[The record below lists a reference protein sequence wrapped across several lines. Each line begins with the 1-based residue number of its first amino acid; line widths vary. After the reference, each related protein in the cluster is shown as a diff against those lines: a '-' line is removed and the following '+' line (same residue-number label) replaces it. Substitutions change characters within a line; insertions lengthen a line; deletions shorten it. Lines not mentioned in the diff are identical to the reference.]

1 MIKHTV
7 LAATA
12 LLFAAVAAQA
22 EPLDVPAGTYK
33 VDPTHASLTW
43 KVSHLGL
50 SNYTARFT
58 KLTAELSF
66 DPANRGQSK
75 ISVTVDPNSIR
86 TDYPFADK
94 KDFDKNLSTGEEW
107 FNSGKYP
114 EISFVSTKVEMT
126 GANTANVTG
135 DLTLLGVTKPVV
147 LDVKLNKAMKEHPF
161 AKKPALG
168 FSGTTT
174 IKRSEFGMTKYV
186 PMIGD
191 DVLLL
196 IEAEFLAS

>member
-1 MIKHTV
+1 MIKQTV

-12 LLFAAVAAQA
+12 LLFAAVAVQA

-94 KDFDKNLSTGEEW
+94 KDFDKKPFDRRGMVQ
-107 FNSGKYP
+107 FGQ
-114 EISFVSTKVEMT
+114 VSR
-126 GANTANVTG
+126 NQFC
-135 DLTLLGVTKPVV
+135 
-147 LDVKLNKAMKEHPF
+147 LDQ
-161 AKKPALG
+161 G
-168 FSGTTT
+168 
-174 IKRSEFGMTKYV
+174 
-186 PMIGD
+186 
-191 DVLLL
+191 
-196 IEAEFLAS
+196 